1 MEGRIEGHIYQ
12 SQLLA
17 NGNFKHI
24 HVSIDDV
31 VWKINA
37 QSSETLQ
44 EVLTTFSNVV
54 ALLLK

>member
-24 HVSIDDV
+24 HVSIIDDV

-44 EVLTTFSNVV
+44 EVLT
-54 ALLLK
+54 ALPNIVTSL